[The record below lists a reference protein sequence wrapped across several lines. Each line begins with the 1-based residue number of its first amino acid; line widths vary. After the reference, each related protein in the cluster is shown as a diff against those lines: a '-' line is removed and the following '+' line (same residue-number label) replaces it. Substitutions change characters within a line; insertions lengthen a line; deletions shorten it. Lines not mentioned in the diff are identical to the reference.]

1 MQKKLIVA
9 LVAVIVIIATIVAGW
24 QLTQVPSPEARPIKI
39 GLVACYEKAEGQD
52 MDRAA
57 KMAVEEINA
66 AGGVYVAEW
75 RTRVPIELVIADT
88 EDDTPGKAVG
98 PVTRAV
104 TEDQVDLLIGGYTS
118 AGTLANQVV
127 AIEKRVPYIITGASS
142 SLVTRRGPQGNY
154 GGLPLSLIHI

>member
-9 LVAVIVIIATIVAGW
+9 IVVVIVAVAAIVAGW
-24 QLTQVPSPEARPIKI
+24 QLTQLPSAEARPIKI
-39 GLVACYEKAEGQD
+39 GLVACYDKAEGQD

-57 KMAVEEINA
+57 KLAVKEIND

-75 RTRVPIELVIADT
+75 HTSVQIELVIADT

-118 AGTLANQVV
+118 AGTLADEVV
-127 AIEKRVPYIITGASS
+127 AIEKATI
-142 SLVTRRGPQGNY
+142 
-154 GGLPLSLIHI
+154 

>member
-9 LVAVIVIIATIVAGW
+9 VVAAIVIIAVVIAGW
-24 QLTQVPSPEARPIKI
+24 QLTQVPSPEARAIKI

-57 KMAVEEINA
+57 KLAVKEIND

-75 RTRVPIELVIADT
+75 HTNVQIELVIADT
-88 EDDTPGKAVG
+88 EDDTPGKAVD

-118 AGTLANQVV
+118 AGTLADQVV
-127 AIEKRVPYIITGASS
+127 A
-142 SLVTRRGPQGNY
+142 
-154 GGLPLSLIHI
+154 